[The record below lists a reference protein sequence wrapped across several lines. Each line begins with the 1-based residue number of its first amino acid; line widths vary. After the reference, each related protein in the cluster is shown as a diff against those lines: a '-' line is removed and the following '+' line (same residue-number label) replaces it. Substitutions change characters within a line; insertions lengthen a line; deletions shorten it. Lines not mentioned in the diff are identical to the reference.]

1 MSRSKR
7 FLPISSR
14 LAQRRKRKKERAQAK
29 EAPPEENHL
38 SADRRAPSD
47 DPIFDWQPSNIPVT
61 PEKPRSAWTRF
72 LSLFRREPTL
82 PPSSTG
88 APPPS
93 EDPLREI
100 LSHPKGPARFDA
112 FEIHLSRLQPGSPG
126 HRTVSLAFHQELC
139 ALAKNMNVDL
149 RLLESR
155 VEKCAKGLAQAGEKE
170 RAGELLA
177 MLGLNEQATELFVE
191 AGAVE
196 KLQEAHFDQELERG
210 PQQFDAQMAF
220 QKATT
225 EFSLHQRKQAF
236 TLLRKAR
243 ELAPQNQQF
252 QKVEDDWNR
261 RRVDASTLV
270 LQTPNKRLVISTQW
284 PVIIG
289 RGEDSIIPFRRP
301 RMSRKHLR
309 IDWLKG
315 QLTLHPL
322 VQPTLLMRGET
333 EAEATE
339 EETFVAHL
347 LQDAWF
353 ASLVG
358 WTAGL
363 HDSAHVVQ
371 QLRKST
377 RIILRGAET
386 S

>member
-1 MSRSKR
+1 
-7 FLPISSR
+7 
-14 LAQRRKRKKERAQAK
+14 
-29 EAPPEENHL
+29 
-38 SADRRAPSD
+38 
-47 DPIFDWQPSNIPVT
+47 
-61 PEKPRSAWTRF
+61 
-72 LSLFRREPTL
+72 
-82 PPSSTG
+82 
-88 APPPS
+88 
-93 EDPLREI
+93 
-100 LSHPKGPARFDA
+100 
-112 FEIHLSRLQPGSPG
+112 
-126 HRTVSLAFHQELC
+126 LAFHQELC

-309 IDWLKG
+309 IDWL
-315 QLTLHPL
+315 
-322 VQPTLLMRGET
+322 
-333 EAEATE
+333 
-339 EETFVAHL
+339 
-347 LQDAWF
+347 
-353 ASLVG
+353 
-358 WTAGL
+358 
-363 HDSAHVVQ
+363 
-371 QLRKST
+371 
-377 RIILRGAET
+377 
-386 S
+386 